1 MPEQSV
7 LEVVRTSVQ
16 IPTLPQTIERVGA
29 LLNDPD
35 VGMPEIAAEITR
47 DPPLAV
53 QLLRIANSSHY
64 GLEEPVVDIKR
75 AAMVLGIR
83 TIYDIVLRA
92 AVIAEFQGVEA
103 PAGFSLEGLW
113 RHSIFTGELA
123 QTLSGLCQRPL
134 EMGPS
139 DFYACGLVHDIGR
152 VILLDSRGEEYAKV
166 LRESRARGVPSSA
179 LEEQRFGFSHT
190 QVGSVVAF
198 MWKLPKPVQDAI
210 EYHHG
215 PRSRIE
221 TNSTVALVALCD
233 DIAKKVEVGVSLS
246 PEMLSKHPACSLVNL
261 PTEALKTV
269 AANAKA
275 EYSQIEV
282 W

>member
-1 MPEQSV
+1 MPDQSV
-7 LEVVRTSVQ
+7 VEVVQTSVQ
-16 IPTLPQTIERVGA
+16 IPTLPRTIERIGA

-35 VGMPEIAAEITR
+35 VGMPQIAAEITR

-53 QLLRIANSSHY
+53 QILRIANSAHY

-92 AVIAEFQGVEA
+92 AVITEFQDVGA
-103 PAGFSLEGLW
+103 PPGFSLEGLW

-123 QTLSGLCQRPL
+123 HTLSGLCQQPL
-134 EMGPS
+134 KMGPS

-152 VILLDSRGEEYAKV
+152 VILVDSRSEEYAAV
-166 LRESRARGVPSSA
+166 LRESRAKGLPSSVM
-179 LEEQRFGFSHT
+179 EEQRFGFSHSR
-190 QVGSVVAF
+190 VGSVVAF
-198 MWKLPKPVQDAI
+198 MWKLPTPLQDAI

-215 PRSRIE
+215 PRSRVE
-221 TNSTVALVALCD
+221 ANPTVALVSLCD
-233 DIAKKVEVGVSLS
+233 HIAKKVEEGAPLS
-246 PEMLSKHPACSLVNL
+246 PKRLSEHPACSLLNL
-261 PTEALKTV
+261 PTEALEIV

-275 EYSQIEV
+275 SFSKIEV